1 MYVQE
6 ERSKGIDDD
15 ISAALLL
22 SAHQYHRLDES
33 LPCFLPLFFK
43 ADRPVKPGNML
54 MVYVW
59 T

>member
-1 MYVQE
+1 MYVQK

-33 LPCFLPLFFK
+33 LYLAFSHYSSK
-43 ADRPVKPGNML
+43 QTDQ
-54 MVYVW
+54 
-59 T
+59 